1 MDENRRNALSTE
13 YGEVCSNFRTLTDI
27 RFKLLGLL
35 PIATAVAIALKVD
48 HIDGRSFVFSLF
60 GLIATIGLV
69 TYNTR
74 NDELYD
80 ELVRRAAY
88 IERSLGLADGAFANR
103 PRASLK
109 FRLFGIHGRVDHRV
123 GIGTIYLASIAVWL
137 FLVLTSLSAWLAPE
151 ASVLATLAAFGLAVI
166 ATWWARTW
174 IKRKKKRSMRK
185 SDPWPRGRS
194 KGVLNRFVARHGG
207 RGADRFVLQAR
218 GREDARNHRQTG
230 SVLCRNRSRLLNLL
244 PAGRLKGTGCMSL
257 GGATHGFATAVA
269 VRLRHKSKRRHARE
283 KSRIVP
289 APR

>member
-13 YGEVCSNFRTLTDI
+13 YGEVCSNFRTLTEI

-103 PRASLK
+103 PRPSLS
-109 FRLFGIHGRVDHRV
+109 FRLFGI
-123 GIGTIYLASIAVWL
+123 
-137 FLVLTSLSAWLAPE
+137 P
-151 ASVLATLAAFGLAVI
+151 
-166 ATWWARTW
+166 
-174 IKRKKKRSMRK
+174 
-185 SDPWPRGRS
+185 
-194 KGVLNRFVARHGG
+194 
-207 RGADRFVLQAR
+207 
-218 GREDARNHRQTG
+218 
-230 SVLCRNRSRLLNLL
+230 
-244 PAGRLKGTGCMSL
+244 
-257 GGATHGFATAVA
+257 
-269 VRLRHKSKRRHARE
+269 
-283 KSRIVP
+283 
-289 APR
+289 

>member
-1 MDENRRNALSTE
+1 MDQDRRNALSTE

-103 PRASLK
+103 PRAS
-109 FRLFGIHGRVDHRV
+109 
-123 GIGTIYLASIAVWL
+123 
-137 FLVLTSLSAWLAPE
+137 
-151 ASVLATLAAFGLAVI
+151 
-166 ATWWARTW
+166 
-174 IKRKKKRSMRK
+174 
-185 SDPWPRGRS
+185 
-194 KGVLNRFVARHGG
+194 
-207 RGADRFVLQAR
+207 
-218 GREDARNHRQTG
+218 
-230 SVLCRNRSRLLNLL
+230 RNRSRLLNLL

-257 GGATHGFATAVA
+257 GGATHGFAAAVA